1 MLEDFQ
7 KHLGEEEARRDG
19 SEEQL
24 EGSSK
29 ILLKV
34 RSGIE
39 HLSEKLK
46 HLKAVS
52 IHTFPYIWILAAKN
66 AIQSDPLN
74 SYSLNSSF
82 SLISSGKFENFETI
96 TIDTNVKSTF

>member
-1 MLEDFQ
+1 MFERSSEKNKIISSVCSQIQNEAFSDRSFLVVTVSQLWSQYFCSGQRKLEEFQ
-7 KHLGEEEARRDG
+7 NHLDEESGRRDEA
-19 SEEQL
+19 EEQL
-24 EGSSK
+24 EGSTK

-52 IHTFPYIWILAAKN
+52 TLH
-66 AIQSDPLN
+66 
-74 SYSLNSSF
+74 
-82 SLISSGKFENFETI
+82 
-96 TIDTNVKSTF
+96 V

>member
-1 MLEDFQ
+1 MFSFLFDLEPKSVFMSYYISEENRNSITTVFFSGQRMLEEFQ
-7 KHLGEEEARRDG
+7 THLDEETARKDEA
-19 SEEQL
+19 EEQL

-52 IHTFPYIWILAAKN
+52 TLF
-66 AIQSDPLN
+66 
-74 SYSLNSSF
+74 
-82 SLISSGKFENFETI
+82 
-96 TIDTNVKSTF
+96 

>member
-1 MLEDFQ
+1 MEKVARYSIYHAIPKLVLNIKLSVYFSGQRKLEEFQ
-7 KHLGEEEARRDG
+7 THLDEETSRKDKAQ
-19 SEEQL
+19 EQL

-29 ILLKV
+29 VLLKV

-52 IHTFPYIWILAAKN
+52 KHDCLEAHFFQIYGHYMWWHNIL
-66 AIQSDPLN
+66 
-74 SYSLNSSF
+74 
-82 SLISSGKFENFETI
+82 
-96 TIDTNVKSTF
+96 